1 MFSSTKYIYIKSW
14 DFRVDVNSL
23 INFDYLDKF
32 VWFVVIIQ
40 ESKLIQKTAAI
51 WARTQQA
58 REQQTG
64 FEHL

>member
-1 MFSSTKYIYIKSW
+1 
-14 DFRVDVNSL
+14 VNSL

-40 ESKLIQKTAAI
+40 ESKLNQKTAAI